1 MKKSMLKFA
10 IIVLSLLLTQSVFA
24 HHLWIEKEGGIFK
37 VLWGH
42 PLETS
47 PYEPEKLKEAKAFDS
62 MGREVSLARKN
73 EKDVVYLSAKSD
85 ISMIVVSFEGGYLV
99 TTPDGKKRVT
109 KREAEK
115 KGLQIIDSVYSTQ
128 YAKGLF
134 AWSESSAKPSGMKF
148 EIIPLMNPCKANPNE
163 MISIRIY
170 FDGKPLEGAT
180 VETGT
185 HAEAGK
191 SGKDGIFNFKIT
203 EKGKHIILAKCRIS
217 AKNNLDADYFSY
229 TTVLTF
235 EVK

>member
-1 MKKSMLKFA
+1 MKKSMLKLTVVVISF
-10 IIVLSLLLTQSVFA
+10 LLTQSAFA
-24 HHLWIEKEGGIFK
+24 HHLWIEKDGGLYK

-42 PLETS
+42 PPETS

-85 ISMIVVSFEGGYLV
+85 ISMIFVSFEGGYLV

-128 YAKGLF
+128 YAKGVFLC
-134 AWSESSAKPSGMKF
+134 SENTTRASGLKF
-148 EIIPLMNPCKANPNE
+148 EIVPLKNPCKMKPNE
-163 MISIRIY
+163 MVPFRIY

-180 VETGT
+180 VETGN
-185 HAEAGK
+185 HAEAGT
-191 SGKDGIFNFKIT
+191 SGKDGIFNVKIT
-203 EKGKHIILAKCRIS
+203 KKGMHIILAKYRIPV
-217 AKNNLDADYFSY
+217 KDNLDTDYLSY